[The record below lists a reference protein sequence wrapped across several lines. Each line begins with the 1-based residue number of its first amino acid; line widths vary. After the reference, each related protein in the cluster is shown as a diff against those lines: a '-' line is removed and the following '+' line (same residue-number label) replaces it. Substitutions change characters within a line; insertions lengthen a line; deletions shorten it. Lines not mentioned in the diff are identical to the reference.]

1 MNNSKVKLD
10 YLDQLKEQKN
20 ILKNQC
26 NNYEI
31 LREKFYRGKE
41 DVFLGYFDSILENQS
56 YHLKNTVFD
65 KLFLDTS
72 SNLRYTK
79 IVVNVGKE
87 EYEIGTIKLERELFG
102 NDEGFKKY
110 TNIGI
115 DTYSTL
121 NINSVERDKFIVLGV
136 LSRLIGNI
144 ETVMLN
150 RLNNDEKE
158 YMNSMSKLNS
168 EIRNSRSWVREIE
181 SKIRK
186 LSEQQLLE
194 DLEVGIEF
202 EVNKESDLHPLP
214 TVSVRKSKNVSQ
226 VKYLKI
232 LDYGPSGKTVKLK
245 VIQHLP
251 TGEYQEIW
259 NRVNIENLLFEMVNQ
274 YNGNVHSY
282 TVKPNEFELV

>member
-1 MNNSKVKLD
+1 MKNSKVKLD
-10 YLDQLKEQKN
+10 YLEQLEEQKN
-20 ILKNQC
+20 ILKNQSY
-26 NNYEI
+26 NYEL
-31 LREKFYRGKE
+31 LRDKFYRDKE
-41 DVFLGYFDSILENQS
+41 DVFLGYFDSILENQH
-56 YHLKNTVFD
+56 YHLRNTVFD
-65 KLFLDTS
+65 RLFLDTS
-72 SNLRYTK
+72 SDIKYTK
-79 IVVNVGKE
+79 IIVNVDKE
-87 EYEIGTIKLERELFG
+87 EYEIGTIKLEKEFFSD
-102 NDEGFKKY
+102 DEGVKKY

-144 ETVMLN
+144 ETVVLD
-150 RLNNDEKE
+150 RLNKDEKE
-158 YMNSMSKLNS
+158 YVNSMSELNS
-168 EIRNSRSWVREIE
+168 EIRNSRKWIREIE
-181 SKIRK
+181 SKLRK

-194 DLEVGIEF
+194 DLEVGVEF

-214 TVSVRKSKNVSQ
+214 TVPVRKSENVSQ
-226 VKYLKI
+226 VKYLKV

-274 YNGNVHSY
+274 YNGDVHNY

>member
-1 MNNSKVKLD
+1 MKNSKVKLD

-20 ILKNQC
+20 ILKNQSY
-26 NNYEI
+26 NYEL
-31 LREKFYRGKE
+31 LRDKFYRDKE
-41 DVFLGYFDSILENQS
+41 DVFLGYFDSILENQH
-56 YHLKNTVFD
+56 YHLRNTVFD
-65 KLFLDTS
+65 RLFLDTS
-72 SNLRYTK
+72 SDIKYTK
-79 IVVNVGKE
+79 IIVNVDKE
-87 EYEIGTIKLERELFG
+87 EYEIGTIKLEKEFFSD
-102 NDEGFKKY
+102 DEGVKKY

-144 ETVMLN
+144 ETVVLD
-150 RLNNDEKE
+150 RLNKDEKE
-158 YMNSMSKLNS
+158 YVNSMSELNS
-168 EIRNSRSWVREIE
+168 EIRNSRKWIREIE
-181 SKIRK
+181 SKLRK

-194 DLEVGIEF
+194 DLEVGVEF

-214 TVSVRKSKNVSQ
+214 TVPVRKSENVSQ
-226 VKYLKI
+226 VKYLKV

-259 NRVNIENLLFEMVNQ
+259 NRVNIENLLYEMVN
-274 YNGNVHSY
+274 SY
-282 TVKPNEFELV
+282 TFKVHKYSLKPNEFELV